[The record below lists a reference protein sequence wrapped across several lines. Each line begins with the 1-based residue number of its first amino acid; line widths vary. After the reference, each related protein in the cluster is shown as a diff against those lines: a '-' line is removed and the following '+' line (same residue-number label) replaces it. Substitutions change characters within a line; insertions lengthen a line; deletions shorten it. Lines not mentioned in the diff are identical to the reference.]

1 MHLGV
6 HITPHLL
13 LFRHVLT
20 ARTGFKFLLEELR
33 TCNLIKQA
41 NYINKFSE
49 FIFCGG

>member
-6 HITPHLL
+6 HITPPLL

-20 ARTGFKFLLEELR
+20 ARTGFEFILEELR
-33 TCNLIKQA
+33 TSNLIKWE

-49 FIFCGG
+49 FVFRGG